1 MSFETLVGTGV
12 GREFMEHE
20 AASQRLPGM
29 SWAHLILL
37 RKLIRGLVSISSMC
51 IVHLMIGVMFDD

>member
-1 MSFETLVGTGV
+1 
-12 GREFMEHE
+12 MEHE